1 MANKKILIVVSV
13 LVFFFVLAVPELSAQ
28 CPMCKIAAESNL
40 KNGGSQ
46 GKGLNLGIL
55 YMLAT
60 PYLLIGGIGFF
71 WWKNRKKEKL
81 SRGIQGQE
89 AEVQA

>member
-1 MANKKILIVVSV
+1 MANKKIFLVVSI
-13 LVFFFVLAVPELSAQ
+13 LLFFFMLAAPELSAQ

-60 PYLLIGGIGFF
+60 PYLLIGGIGLF
-71 WWKNRKKEKL
+71 WWKNRKKDKAAKGFR
-81 SRGIQGQE
+81 SHE
-89 AEVQA
+89 AEA

>member
-1 MANKKILIVVSV
+1 MANKRVLLVVS
-13 LVFFFVLAVPELSAQ
+13 LLIIFFVSATPELSAQ

-60 PYLLIGGIGFF
+60 PYLLIGGIGLF
-71 WWKNRKKEKL
+71 WWKNRKKEKA

-89 AEVQA
+89 AEVQI

>member
-1 MANKKILIVVSV
+1 MANKKFLILFLTLCFLLV
-13 LVFFFVLAVPELSAQ
+13 LTDGSLTAQ

-40 KNGGSQ
+40 KNGGTQ

-71 WWKNRKKEKL
+71 WWKNRKRSTTGE
-81 SRGIQGQE
+81 SIPADQSS
-89 AEVQA
+89 